1 MAKLFS
7 AKKEVT
13 EKDAKKLKN
22 LAGFKKQEAKKH
34 FGRGMRRGIFLGA
47 GVVLLADLAVRAA
60 L

>member
-22 LAGFKKQEAKKH
+22 LAGFKLKEAKKH
-34 FGRGMRRGIFLGA
+34 FKRGMCRGVFIGA
-47 GVVLLADLAVRAA
+47 SVVLLADLAVKVA